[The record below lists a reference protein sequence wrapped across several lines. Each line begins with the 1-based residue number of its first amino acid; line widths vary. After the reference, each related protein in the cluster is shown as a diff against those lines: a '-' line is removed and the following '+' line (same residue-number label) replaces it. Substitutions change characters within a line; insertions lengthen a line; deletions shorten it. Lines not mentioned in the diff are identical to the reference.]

1 MRTLEADYAFIRDPD
16 RRRAAPRPLQR
27 VDPAAEATT
36 PMLAR
41 PRALPVSER
50 LVFWDFP
57 SSPFCVKV
65 RSILHFKGLSF
76 EAVDPMQAGRWR
88 ELRRRGIG
96 KVPALEIDGRFV
108 TDSTDIAHEL
118 DRLYPQHPVLPADR
132 RHRAA
137 CHMLEDWAD
146 EGLYF
151 IGLYYLWL
159 HPQSRGGMAEH
170 FGSDLLGRI
179 AYRLYLRRIRAQVR
193 GQGTGRKS
201 AEAVERDLM
210 RHLDAAESMLEGRR
224 FLLGNEPLLA
234 DFALF
239 GQLTL
244 LLAAPASAA
253 LLQQR
258 APLMRYI
265 DRMRLQ
271 AAPPAEKRAA
281 APVRRAA

>member
-1 MRTLEADYAFIRDPD
+1 MRTLDADYAFIRDAD

-27 VDPAAEATT
+27 VNPAADATT
-36 PMLAR
+36 PMLPRAR
-41 PRALPVSER
+41 PLPARER

-65 RSILHFKGLSF
+65 RSILHFKGLTF
-76 EAVDPMQAGRWR
+76 EAVDALKPRRWR

-137 CHMLEDWAD
+137 CHMLEEWAD

-159 HPQSRGGMAEH
+159 HPEARGGMAEH
-170 FGSDLLGRI
+170 FGRDWLGRL

-201 AEAVERDLM
+201 AEAVERDLV
-210 RHLDAAESMLEGRR
+210 RHLDAAEAMLEGRR
-224 FLLGNEPLLA
+224 FLLGDEPLLA

-244 LLAAPASAA
+244 LLAAPASAVR
-253 LLQQR
+253 LQQR
-258 APLMRYI
+258 ASLMRYV
-265 DRMRLQ
+265 DRMRLLS
-271 AAPPAEKRAA
+271 APRSDAPAA
-281 APVRRAA
+281 AVRRAA